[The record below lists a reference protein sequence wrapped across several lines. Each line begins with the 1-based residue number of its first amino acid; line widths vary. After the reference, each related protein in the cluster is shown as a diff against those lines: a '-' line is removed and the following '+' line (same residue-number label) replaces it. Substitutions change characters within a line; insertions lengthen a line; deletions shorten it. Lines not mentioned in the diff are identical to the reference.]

1 MSKSLDIQE
10 KEIQEL
16 RNRVDQL
23 EKQLREAQ
31 AIDCASCLLARL
43 PAYNPNPIL
52 QVSSEGIILYHN
64 AAAARLTG
72 WKCETNEL
80 LPMPLRLLVSQA
92 STENRSMEQ
101 DVLLDGKT
109 YAVSI
114 VPVAEEGCVNLYGRD
129 ITEHK
134 KAETALAESESRQR
148 EITRLLELDQAR
160 LAAVLRHMPVGI
172 WIVDQQGRLTG
183 SNPEADRIWGGDTPL
198 LNGIDDYRK
207 YMSWRPD
214 HREPLQPEEHP
225 MVVALQSHEFVPPHE
240 LKIRRFDRSEG
251 TVLASA
257 VPIKDSQSR
266 LMGVVGVNVDITDRK
281 QMEEALRRSEE
292 RFAKAFRATPDV
304 MAISRMSDG
313 LILEVNDGWRK
324 LFGHQPEE
332 VIGQTSIALGIYANP
347 VDRNEIRARLQEK
360 GFLHDFEIQLRRKSG
375 EIRQVSI
382 SVELL
387 EIDGVPCWLSIMR
400 DITERKQAEQALR
413 DSEWRLRRAQE
424 IAHLGSWELDLLDDR
439 LTWSDEVYR
448 IFGLEPQQFVATYEA
463 FLEAVHPEDRMAVD
477 DAYSGS
483 IQAGQNAYE
492 IEHRVVRPS
501 TGEIRFVHEKCEH
514 FRDPDG
520 RIVRSIGMVHDITE
534 RKLAEAA
541 LEKRAEPVHPPTD
554 PV

>member
-1 MSKSLDIQE
+1 MDKNLDIQE
-10 KEIQEL
+10 KEIQAL
-16 RNRVDQL
+16 QNRVNEL
-23 EKQLREAQ
+23 ERQLRDAQ
-31 AIDCASCLLARL
+31 VINCSSCLLARL

-92 STENRSMEQ
+92 ATENRPMEQ

-114 VPVAEEGCVNLYGRD
+114 VPVLEESCINLYGRD

-134 KAETALAESESRQR
+134 KLETALAESESRQR

-160 LAAVLRHMPVGI
+160 LAAVLRHLPVGI
-172 WIVDQQGRLTG
+172 WIVDGQGRLTG

-198 LNGIDDYRK
+198 LDRIEDYRK
-207 YMSWRPD
+207 YVSWRPGD
-214 HREPLQPEEHP
+214 GELLRPEQHP
-225 MVVALQSHEFVPPHE
+225 IVVALQTHEFVPPHE
-240 LKIRRFDRSEG
+240 LKIRRFDQSEG

-257 VPIKDSQSR
+257 APIKDSQGR

-281 QMEEALRRSEE
+281 EMEEALSLSEE
-292 RFAKAFRATPDV
+292 RLAKAFHATPDAIV
-304 MAISRMSDG
+304 ISRMSDG

-332 VIGQTSIALGIYANP
+332 LIGRTSLALGLYVNP
-347 VDRNEIRARLQEK
+347 ADRDQIRARLQQK
-360 GFLHDFEIQLRRKSG
+360 GFLHDVEIQLRCKSG
-375 EIRQVSI
+375 EIRQVSM
-382 SVELL
+382 SVEIL
-387 EIDGVPCWLSIMR
+387 EIDGVRCWLSILR

-424 IAHLGSWELDLLDDR
+424 IAHLGSWELDLVNDR

-448 IFGLEPQQFVATYEA
+448 IFGLEPQQFAATYEA
-463 FLEAVHPEDRMAVD
+463 FLEAVHPDDRVAVD

-483 IQAGQNAYE
+483 IQAGRDTYE
-492 IEHRVVRPS
+492 IEHRVIRRS
-501 TGEIRFVHEKCEH
+501 SGEVRFVHEKCEH

-520 RIVRSIGMVHDITE
+520 KIVRSIGMVHDITE
-534 RKLAEAA
+534 RKLTEAA
-541 LEKRAEPVHPPTD
+541 LEKRGE
-554 PV
+554 